1 MGAAD
6 VELRHLRYFVAVAE
20 EGSFTQAA
28 EKRLHTAQP
37 SLSRQIRDLETQLD
51 VRLITRGPRGMELTA
66 AGRVFLDHARLILA
80 QVEAATEATR
90 RAALPAKAS
99 FIVGFLTGYEIEW
112 LPKVLGILREELHR
126 TELIIHSATSPEL
139 KQALLRGK
147 IDVAFLRPDG
157 AAHGLEFK
165 LLSKE
170 PLFVLLPR
178 DHRLASRDSVRLQ
191 DMAGETFIGMSKTVA
206 PALRLVI
213 DEYTWRSAVEITTSH
228 EAETLPMA
236 ISLVLS
242 TGGVSLLPD
251 YARRLLPPSVVSRP
265 LRGKAPTV
273 DLAIAYNKLNAS
285 SMLKLFLSKADE
297 LFDRE
302 SKNRR

>member
-1 MGAAD
+1 
-6 VELRHLRYFVAVAE
+6 
-20 EGSFTQAA
+20 
-28 EKRLHTAQP
+28 
-37 SLSRQIRDLETQLD
+37 
-51 VRLITRGPRGMELTA
+51 
-66 AGRVFLDHARLILA
+66 
-80 QVEAATEATR
+80 
-90 RAALPAKAS
+90 
-99 FIVGFLTGYEIEW
+99 
-112 LPKVLGILREELHR
+112 
-126 TELIIHSATSPEL
+126 
-139 KQALLRGK
+139 
-147 IDVAFLRPDG
+147 
-157 AAHGLEFK
+157 
-165 LLSKE
+165 LSKE